1 MATRFWYSVFVILNF
16 VVLIYLFILFLSS
29 LFIFKRSFWCSFAI
43 VQICLFKLL
52 FDYSLLIFYHFKVSI
67 LKFSTGTSTEFIKIT
82 SPSKSKKF
90 KFTMSFG
97 FLDLILTAKCSV
109 FRSWS
114 EQSEKHLSSSKKLW
128 FFPIFWFDLGLW
140 HLDFCAFFRQLPLL
154 MHHSRYKLWIS
165 GGFIPNPTRY
175 FCSLFKILSS
185 SMLISTRKRYA
196 L

>member
-1 MATRFWYSVFVILNF
+1 MTTRFWYSVFVILNF

-97 FLDLILTAKCSV
+97 FLVLILTAKCSV

-114 EQSEKHLSSSKKLW
+114 ESVRETFIQFEESLIFFYFLIWSRFMTPRFLCIFPSITASDASQSLQVMN
-128 FFPIFWFDLGLW
+128 
-140 HLDFCAFFRQLPLL
+140 FR
-154 MHHSRYKLWIS
+154 
-165 GGFIPNPTRY
+165 GFY
-175 FCSLFKILSS
+175 F
-185 SMLISTRKRYA
+185 
-196 L
+196 